1 MLSIMGLYE
10 YDNNIF
16 QGLQVPEGINRETVI
31 NEILLQCAELEIMYP
46 NIDIMKLAITT
57 WSIANQYTWQKLYDT
72 MVVEYNPIWNV
83 DANISETRAGS
94 DNRGITRTGSGSDNR
109 TINTQDAETVNLQDN
124 RTINTLDART
134 IDTEDDR
141 TINTADQEI
150 VNLTDTESVK
160 GFNSNTWA
168 ESKKLDKTGTDNIT
182 HTGTDNVAHTGTDD
196 IAHTGTDNVT
206 HTGTDNVAHTG
217 TDNVA
222 HTSSESISD
231 QGTTTETFTQR
242 RTGNIGV
249 TTTQQM
255 LEQEREIAEF
265 NMINYIAQSFKQR
278 FCLLIY

>member
-1 MLSIMGLYE
+1 MLLSIMGLYE

-16 QGLQVPEGINRETVI
+16 QGLQVPEGLNREAVI

-72 MVVEYNPIWNV
+72 MVVDYNPIWNV
-83 DANISETRAGS
+83 DANVTETLAGTE
-94 DNRGITRTGSGSDNR
+94 NRDIERSGSGSNNR
-109 TINTQDAETVNLQDN
+109 TVNLADN
-124 RTINTLDART
+124 ET
-134 IDTEDDR
+134 
-141 TINTADQEI
+141 

-168 ESKKLDKTGTDNIT
+168 ESHKNEKTGTDN
-182 HTGTDNVAHTGTDD
+182 
-196 IAHTGTDNVT
+196 IAHTGTDNIAL
-206 HTGTDNVAHTG
+206 TD
-217 TDNVA
+217 
-222 HTSSESISD
+222 SESVDDDLTRS
-231 QGTTTETFTQR
+231 ETRTQR

-255 LEQEREIAEF
+255 LEQERAIAEF
-265 NMINYIAQSFKQR
+265 NMISYIAQSFKQR

>member
-1 MLSIMGLYE
+1 MLLSIMGLYE

-16 QGLQVPEGINRETVI
+16 QGLQVPEGLNREAVI

-83 DANISETRAGS
+83 DANVTDTLTGTE
-94 DNRGITRTGSGSDNR
+94 NRDIERSGSGSNNR
-109 TINTQDAETVNLQDN
+109 TVNLADN
-124 RTINTLDART
+124 ETVDI
-134 IDTEDDR
+134 
-141 TINTADQEI
+141 
-150 VNLTDTESVK
+150 TDTESVK

-168 ESKKLDKTGTDNIT
+168 ESHKNEK
-182 HTGTDNVAHTGTDD
+182 A
-196 IAHTGTDNVT
+196 
-206 HTGTDNVAHTG
+206 GTDNVAHTG
-217 TDNVA
+217 TDNIA
-222 HTSSESISD
+222 LTDSESVDDDLTRS
-231 QGTTTETFTQR
+231 ETRTQR

-255 LEQEREIAEF
+255 LEQERAIAEF
-265 NMINYIAQSFKQR
+265 NMISYIAQSFKQR